1 MSWLRPA
8 NSSASD
14 SLPSGPSKR
23 YSALTSSQGRSRR
36 AWLSASRS
44 RVNAFSRTR
53 SARRAFSH
61 CSCET
66 TLCLPLMPLDSCGA
80 VNGGCSG
87 ADPGIQCPA
96 SYASVWLC
104 VKRGAGAI
112 PDHGGPGGPLTLAH
126 NYAQYLHVYAEA
138 PMLTDHHQHER
149 GRERRGRTRQGGVAG
164 GGGDDSRRRHD
175 LHRHRRPARPATA
188 AGPPARTL
196 RRLGGA
202 VNTPAGAK
210 PIVLAYSGGLDT
222 SFLVPWIAE
231 HHQRPV
237 ITVTVDTGGID
248 AAAALA
254 LGVPAPAGA
263 RRGWNTC
270 ALASSR
276 SHRTAR
282 PTPPIAAC
290 GA

>member
-96 SYASVWLC
+96 SYARVWLW

-112 PDHGGPGGPLTLAH
+112 PSHGGPGGAPLTVLRTSTGA
-126 NYAQYLHVYAEA
+126 AQSVAVALDKAEW
-138 PMLTDHHQHER
+138 PEVVGTIS
-149 GRERRGRTRQGGVAG
+149 
-164 GGGDDSRRRHD
+164 GDD
-175 LHRHRRPARPATA
+175 T
-188 AGPPARTL
+188 
-196 RRLGGA
+196 
-202 VNTPAGAK
+202 
-210 PIVLAYSGGLDT
+210 I
-222 SFLVPWIAE
+222 FI
-231 HHQRPV
+231 
-237 ITVTVDTGGID
+237 
-248 AAAALA
+248 
-254 LGVPAPAGA
+254 APADPRAQQRLLARLREHFGA
-263 RRGWNTC
+263 
-270 ALASSR
+270 
-276 SHRTAR
+276 
-282 PTPPIAAC
+282 
-290 GA
+290 